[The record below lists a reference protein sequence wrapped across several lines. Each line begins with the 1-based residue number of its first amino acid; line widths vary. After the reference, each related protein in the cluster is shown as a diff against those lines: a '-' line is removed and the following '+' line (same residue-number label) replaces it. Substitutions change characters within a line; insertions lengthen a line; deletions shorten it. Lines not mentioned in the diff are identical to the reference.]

1 MQVGLKEADGSPVGL
16 RERKKARTRA
26 AIRQHA
32 MRLFRKQ
39 GYAATTVD
47 QIAGAADVSQST
59 FFRYFPTKEA
69 VILQDDYDPRIIKAF
84 KAQPAELSPIA
95 ALRAAFQEVFAK
107 MSPEEVEQERQRH
120 QLILAVPEL
129 HAEILDEY
137 TRTIRMITDVVSE
150 RLGRR
155 PDELALRTFAGALVG
170 VALAAML
177 TWADDPAADFFS
189 VIDKAMAHLEAG
201 LPL

>member
-1 MQVGLKEADGSPVGL
+1 MGLGIPHQRARD
-16 RERKKARTRA
+16 RTRA
-26 AIRQHA
+26 GRGVRAGPRVPQ
-32 MRLFRKQ
+32 L
-39 GYAATTVD
+39 AARAAGRRRRVD
-47 QIAGAADVSQST
+47 QIAEAADVSQST

-69 VILQDDYDPRIIKAF
+69 VILQDDYDPRIIEAF
-84 KAQPAELSPIA
+84 KAQPPELSPIA
-95 ALRAAFQEVFAK
+95 ALRGAFQEVFAR
-107 MSPEEVEQERQRH
+107 MSAEEVEQERQRH

-137 TRTIRMITDVVSE
+137 TRTIRMITEVVSE
-150 RLGRR
+150 RLRRR

-170 VALAAML
+170 VAMAAML

-189 VIDKAMAHLEAG
+189 LIDKAMAHLEAG